1 MIVLPQKYFSDV
13 RKTRRERLTPEKMV
27 AGWANVNDVRRAR
40 KKAGLTAYCTPLEV
54 AKDEPTSK
62 RCAVYAR
69 CNDCQD
75 EDGTDPGWLWAIGN
89 CEVLDRPLYRHR
101 PYQHKVGES
110 PAGMCP

>member
-1 MIVLPQKYFSDV
+1 MSVLPQEYFSDV
-13 RKTRRERLTPEKMV
+13 RNTRRERLTPEKMV
-27 AGWANVNDVRRAR
+27 AGCANVNDVRRAR

-54 AKDEPTSK
+54 AKDED
-62 RCAVYAR
+62 V
-69 CNDCQD
+69 
-75 EDGTDPGWLWAIGN
+75 TDPGWLCAIGN